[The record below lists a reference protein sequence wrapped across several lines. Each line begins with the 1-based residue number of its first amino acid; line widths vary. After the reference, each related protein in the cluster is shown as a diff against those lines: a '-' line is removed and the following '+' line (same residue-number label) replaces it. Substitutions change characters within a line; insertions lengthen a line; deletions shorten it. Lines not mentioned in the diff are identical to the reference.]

1 MEVPDYC
8 RLLTIVKGVQDEDE
22 YGNAGSVEQMLQK
35 TLIFAEKKFNK
46 RNDGED
52 LASGFIISDKYD
64 LKQLKGFVKH
74 LETNGGIYMSKDETK
89 IFHYKHYINVV
100 SS

>member
-1 MEVPDYC
+1 MKVKMKTIVFAMEVPDYWDSND
-8 RLLTIVKGVQDEDE
+8 IKGVQDEDE

-74 LETNGGIYMSKDETK
+74 LETNGGSLY
-89 IFHYKHYINVV
+89 V
-100 SS
+100 

>member
-1 MEVPDYC
+1 MKTIVFAMEVPDYWDSNDING
-8 RLLTIVKGVQDEDE
+8 REDEVEDE
-22 YGNAGSVEQMLQK
+22 YGNAVSVEQMLKK

-52 LASGFIISDKYD
+52 IASGFIISDKYD

-74 LETNGGIYMSKDETK
+74 LEENGGKLY
-89 IFHYKHYINVV
+89 V
-100 SS
+100 

>member
-1 MEVPDYC
+1 MKMKTIVFAMEVPEYWDSND
-8 RLLTIVKGVQDEDE
+8 IKGVHNEDE

-52 LASGFIISDKYD
+52 IASGMIISDDYNISE
-64 LKQLKGFVKH
+64 LKSFIKH
-74 LETNGGIYMSKDETK
+74 LEDNGGKLY
-89 IFHYKHYINVV
+89 V
-100 SS
+100 